1 MEKKMFHDS
10 IEKIEV
16 PKDDVVKVIQA
27 GVRKGSQMKSKRKP
41 RLKVLGISA
50 AAAAVL
56 FVTSGFFFP
65 TMSNVLADIPFLAK
79 LYEHDKVAM
88 NLSSQQLITELNEK
102 ASFAGIDVTVTDAY
116 YDGAMIGVTFDVKG
130 DVKGN
135 KEEVYAF
142 YEIFDRDP
150 IIEETMELVKLL
162 RTDDGFKGHIQLSY
176 PRTELPAETTL
187 PLNFLGIGEI
197 DDSWKDEQGK
207 WNFDVPI
214 KQLPFETVE
223 LEQESA
229 LDGYKITFEKLIT
242 GKSSTA
248 IEYTI
253 TYPEGDERLVLN
265 LFDDK
270 GEQIIGGTSDAKLEG
285 KIENGEVVESRRVT
299 IPMVPASD
307 YIEVTSS
314 LRSGEK
320 FKSVK
325 IDLYNLRRWKSSS
338 AYFFTL
344 YFKAAICPSRSV
356 LINSNSAGGVPSG
369 KSGIPSP
376 INFGMI

>member
-325 IDLYNLRRWKSSS
+325 IDL
-338 AYFFTL
+338 
-344 YFKAAICPSRSV
+344 
-356 LINSNSAGGVPSG
+356 
-369 KSGIPSP
+369 
-376 INFGMI
+376 

>member
-1 MEKKMFHDS
+1 MEKKMFHES
-10 IEKIEV
+10 IDHIEV
-16 PKDDVVKVIQA
+16 PRDDVIKAIQT
-27 GVRKGSQMKSKRKP
+27 GVRKGSQMKAKRKP
-41 RLKVLGISA
+41 RIKVLGMST

-56 FVTSGFFFP
+56 FVSSGFFFP
-65 TMSNVLADIPFLAK
+65 SMSNVMAEIPFIAK

-150 IIEETMELVKLL
+150 IIDETMELVKLL
-162 RTDDGFKGHIQLSY
+162 PTDDGFKGHIQLSY

-223 LEQESA
+223 LGQMSEQ
-229 LDGYKITFEKLIT
+229 DGYVVKFDKLIQ
-242 GKSSTA
+242 GNSSNA
-248 IEYTI
+248 IEYTVK
-253 TYPEGDERLVLN
+253 YPVGKQRVWLELV
-265 LFDDK
+265 DDH
-270 GEQIIGGTSDAKLEG
+270 GNQIIGGTSDAKLE
-285 KIENGEVVESRRVT
+285 KNTENGTVMEKRRMT
-299 IPMVPASD
+299 IPLVPDSD
-307 YIEVTSS
+307 FIEVH
-314 LRSGEK
+314 LKLAGKELQ
-320 FKSVK
+320 SVK
-325 IDLYNLRRWKSSS
+325 IDL
-338 AYFFTL
+338 
-344 YFKAAICPSRSV
+344 
-356 LINSNSAGGVPSG
+356 
-369 KSGIPSP
+369 
-376 INFGMI
+376 